1 MAALVK
7 DSRKRS
13 PFWYAC
19 FTAADGRQLKKST
32 KQRDRGKALE
42 VALTLERAESAALAG
57 TLTES
62 RARELVSEVLKRTT
76 GESLLVTTTEGW
88 LRDWL
93 RGKEI
98 SKSPATHEK
107 YASTIEAFILHLGPK
122 AKLNIT
128 AVAPRDLTN
137 FRDALSDGGRHPHT
151 VRDFLKILS
160 IPFNAAR
167 RQGLITTNPVEAVE
181 GPARLRRDDAGEKAV
196 FTPEQVAK
204 LMETAQATTDGKPD
218 GLPVYKAGKDWKGV
232 ILTAY
237 LTGARLQDVCNL
249 TWNCVDLPA
258 KTLTFIARKTGRKT
272 TVPLH
277 PELEA
282 YLISL
287 TSPDNGQAF
296 LFPDLAGR
304 ETGGKFGLSMTFA
317 RIMARAKI
325 SGEILYEAK
334 GKGRTVNSL
343 SFHSLRH
350 SFNSAMANAGVSQE
364 VRMKLTGHADSATN
378 SGYTHH
384 ELEPLRK
391 AVEAIPGLSGKN
403 SPDAAK

>member
-1 MAALVK
+1 MATLIK
-7 DSRKRS
+7 DSLARS

-19 FTAADGRQLKKST
+19 YTTADGRQLKKST

-42 VALTLERAESAALAG
+42 VALTLERAESAARAG

-62 RARELVSEVLKRTT
+62 RARELVSEVLERTT
-76 GESLLVTTTEGW
+76 GESLTVTTVEGW

-93 RGKEI
+93 RGKELA
-98 SKSPATHEK
+98 KSAATHEK
-107 YASTIEAFILHLGPK
+107 YSSTVETFITHLGPK
-122 AKLNIT
+122 GKINIT
-128 AVAPRDLTN
+128 AIAPRDLAN
-137 FRDALSDGGRHPHT
+137 FRDYLIEAGRHPHT

-167 RQGLITTNPVEAVE
+167 RQGLITINPVEAVE
-181 GPARLRRDDAGEKAV
+181 GPARLKGDSSGEKAV

-204 LMETAQATTDGKPD
+204 LMETAIATHNGKPD
-218 GLPVYKAGKDWKGV
+218 GIPVYKAGEDWRGV

-249 TWNCVDLPA
+249 TWNSVDLPG
-258 KTLTFIARKTGRKT
+258 KTLAFVSRKTNTKT
-272 TVPLH
+272 VVPLH
-277 PELEA
+277 PELETFLLNLDA
-282 YLISL
+282 
-287 TSPDNGQAF
+287 PDNGQAF
-296 LFPDLAGR
+296 LFPDLAGKG
-304 ETGGKFGLSMTFA
+304 TGGKFGLSMTFA

-325 SGEILYEAK
+325 AGVVLHERK

-343 SFHSLRH
+343 TFHSLRH

-364 VRMKLTGHADSATN
+364 VRMKLTGHSDSTTN
-378 SGYTHH
+378 TGYTHH

-391 AVEAIPGLSGKN
+391 AIESIPGTGK
-403 SPDAAK
+403 AGAK